1 MNNRTDLAIELEK
14 TSRKNN
20 SRAEKIGDT
29 EVVFTVLTENNEYQ
43 KPKGTY
49 ITVKLRNINLL
60 TDFSA
65 VEKAIEKS
73 LENLLIKAKKSVL
86 VVGLGNREITSDCI
100 GPYTAEKILA
110 TRHISEEF
118 SKKIGLERLQK
129 VSVITPS
136 VLGKTGIE
144 SSEIVKAVVD
154 KTKPDAVIV
163 IDALCANTVE
173 NLFSVIQLCDS
184 GISPGSGVK
193 NTRKEL
199 SFATLGVPTVAIG
212 VPTVVEASVLAK
224 ELSGKDAVN
233 KLDLLLT
240 PKDTDLL
247 SHRISEILAHA
258 LNAFLQPYI
267 DREVLFS
274 LV

>member
-247 SHRISEILAHA
+247 SHRISEILAHS